1 MNKQDK
7 ELFDKIKS
15 ASDNVSLPEELS
27 RDNIVKQ
34 LDGVKQ
40 IAVVEPDNK
49 KRINKKHIISAAVS
63 VAAAIAIVIG
73 IGAVGF
79 GNDTP
84 LVQSGSPNS
93 SNININNNYNSS
105 VDRTGYDNIETIVA
119 DYYKKQLSEQKKYRN
134 YNSFSLF
141 GKKNGNM
148 TADGSANTGSAAP
161 SAAESVNE
169 SAQVSAESSSY
180 GKTNLQVDGVDEGDI
195 VKTDGKNI
203 YVLSSDKI
211 YILDVSDP
219 ENMKTLKSMPA
230 YVSDDGTK
238 CETQDMFLTSG
249 KLITVVGTY
258 KEVDSSYAPEDSYR
272 VGVACYAGIEY
283 LNTVISV
290 YNITDP
296 KSPVMEFSYVCD
308 GTYVSSRIADGKF
321 IYVGRYSIPFDYA
334 ESNEELSTETLKEN
348 CVPTEIINGSE
359 RARINADNICVRD
372 TDEPTVYQ
380 TVASFNINDC
390 ENTFYSGAALGYCE
404 DVYCDGEYL
413 FVSSYDYLEKSK
425 NIQGVD
431 SYAATDITAYK
442 IDSNA
447 LTNIGSVT
455 LPGNVIGQFSM
466 DRYNGYFRVAVES
479 TYKTDSASY
488 VFIVND
494 KLEIVSRTEAF
505 GLGEYM
511 KSVRFVGNTAYAVT
525 FYQTD
530 PLFVIDLSDVKN
542 PEVAGELKI
551 PGFSSYL
558 HPVGDNLVLG
568 IGEGGDENG
577 TDGSAEIKLFDVS
590 DPKNPKCV
598 DTLNIKN
605 AYINTDHKA
614 FTSLGD
620 GRYGVI
626 AQFYNN
632 GYSNNDSDLKAV
644 VIKVDG
650 AKISKTDY
658 YNGPVND
665 DMYCTRV
672 TYIGDNLF
680 VVGDSGVIS
689 YSLSTSERLGTYIYY
704 DN

>member
-34 LDGVKQ
+34 LNGVKQ

-63 VAAAIAIVIG
+63 VAAAAAIVIG

-79 GNDTP
+79 GNDAP
-84 LVQSGSPNS
+84 LVKSGSPNS
-93 SNININNNYNSS
+93 SNVNINNNYNSS
-105 VDRTGYDNIETIVA
+105 IDRTGYDSIETIVA
-119 DYYKKQLSEQKKYRN
+119 DYYKKQLSEQKKVRN

-141 GKKNGNM
+141 GKKYSNM
-148 TADGSANTGSAAP
+148 ADGSANTGSSAP
-161 SAAESVNE
+161 SAAESVDE

-203 YVLSSDKI
+203 YVLSSDRI
-211 YILDVSDP
+211 YVLDVSDP
-219 ENMKTLKSMPA
+219 KNMKTLNSFPV

-238 CETQDMFLTSG
+238 CETQDMYLTSG
-249 KLITVVGTY
+249 KLITVVSTY
-258 KEVDSSYAPEDSYR
+258 KEVDTGYSDSDSYS
-272 VGVACYAGIEY
+272 VACYAGFDY

-308 GTYVSSRIADGKF
+308 GTYVSSRISDGKF
-321 IYVGRYSIPFDYA
+321 IYVGRYTIPFDYS

-348 CVPTEIINGSE
+348 CVPTEIINGRE
-359 RARINADNICVRD
+359 RARINANNICVRD
-372 TDEPTVYQ
+372 TDDPTVYQ

-431 SYAATDITAYK
+431 SYAVTNITAYR
-442 IDSNA
+442 IDNNA
-447 LTNIGSVT
+447 LTNVGSVT
-455 LPGNVIGQFSM
+455 LPGSIIGQFSM
-466 DRYNGYFRVAVES
+466 DRYNGYFRAAVES
-479 TYKTDSASY
+479 TYKNDSASY
-488 VFIVND
+488 VFVIND

-505 GLGEYM
+505 GLGENI

-530 PLFVIDLSDVKN
+530 PLFVIDLSDIKN
-542 PEVAGELKI
+542 PKVVGELKI

-598 DTLNIKN
+598 DTFNMKN
-605 AYINTDHKA
+605 TYINDDHRA
-614 FTSLGD
+614 FISLGN

-626 AQFYNN
+626 IEQYDDVYVNISRVKALVVDI
-632 GYSNNDSDLKAV
+632 NDS
-644 VIKVDG
+644 
-650 AKISKTDY
+650 KISKTEY
-658 YNGPVND
+658 YMGPVND
-665 DMYCTRV
+665 DMYFTRA

>member
-34 LDGVKQ
+34 LNGVKQ

-63 VAAAIAIVIG
+63 VAAAAAIVIG

-79 GNDTP
+79 GNDAP
-84 LVQSGSPNS
+84 LVKSGSPNS
-93 SNININNNYNSS
+93 SNVNINNNYNSS
-105 VDRTGYDNIETIVA
+105 IDRTGYDSIETIVA
-119 DYYKKQLSEQKKYRN
+119 DYYKKQLSEQKKVRN

-141 GKKNGNM
+141 GKKYSNM
-148 TADGSANTGSAAP
+148 ADGSANTGSSAP
-161 SAAESVNE
+161 SAAESVDE

-203 YVLSSDKI
+203 YVLSSDRI
-211 YILDVSDP
+211 YVLDVSDP
-219 ENMKTLKSMPA
+219 KNMKTLNSFPA

-238 CETQDMFLTSG
+238 CETQDMYLTSG
-249 KLITVVGTY
+249 KLITVVSTY
-258 KEVDSSYAPEDSYR
+258 KEVDTGYSDSDSYS
-272 VGVACYAGIEY
+272 VACYAGFDY

-308 GTYVSSRIADGKF
+308 GTYVSSRISDGKF
-321 IYVGRYSIPFDYA
+321 IYVGRYTIPFDYS

-348 CVPTEIINGSE
+348 CVPTEIINGRE
-359 RARINADNICVRD
+359 RARINANNICVRD
-372 TDEPTVYQ
+372 TDDPTVYQ

-431 SYAATDITAYK
+431 SYAVTNITAYR
-442 IDSNA
+442 IDNNA
-447 LTNIGSVT
+447 LTNVGSVT
-455 LPGNVIGQFSM
+455 LPGSIIGQFSM
-466 DRYNGYFRVAVES
+466 DRYNGYFRAAVES
-479 TYKTDSASY
+479 TYKNDSASY
-488 VFIVND
+488 VFVIND

-505 GLGEYM
+505 GLGENI

-530 PLFVIDLSDVKN
+530 PLFVIDLSDIKN
-542 PEVAGELKI
+542 PKVVGELKI

-598 DTLNIKN
+598 DTFNMKN
-605 AYINTDHKA
+605 TYINDDHRA
-614 FTSLGD
+614 FISLGN

-626 AQFYNN
+626 IEQYDDVYVNISRVKALVVDI
-632 GYSNNDSDLKAV
+632 NDS
-644 VIKVDG
+644 
-650 AKISKTDY
+650 KISKTEY
-658 YNGPVND
+658 YMGPVND
-665 DMYCTRV
+665 DMYFTRA